1 MSHIRVNAPIEPGF
15 DTVLTAPA
23 LDFVAA
29 LHDRF
34 ARPLDSLL
42 EKRRARAAAMD
53 GGTLPR
59 FAAETARIRTDLS
72 WQVAGSVGAPGLED
86 RRVELVGPVTDAD
99 AVAALNSRAS
109 VWIADFEDSTSP
121 TWSNVIGG
129 QLTLM
134 DAVHG
139 RLAGVDNPTPPTI
152 GMRPRGWHLPEKHLT
167 VVDGEGRESDAS
179 GALVDFGLGFFHNA
193 RRLVDTGSG
202 PYFWLPKIESA
213 LEARLWN
220 RIFEFAQESLG
231 LERGTIRAT
240 VHIETITATFQ
251 MEEILWELREHCA
264 GLQSA
269 GWDYLFSVVKSFRN
283 LPQFILP
290 DRERL
295 TNALPLMRAFTDR
308 LVWTCH
314 RRGAHAIGTMSNL
327 MRHHP
332 DADHV
337 AAEFERMREDKA
349 REAWQGF
356 DGTWV
361 ADPGLVPDALA
372 VYDAALG
379 ERSHQLDNLR
389 PDVTVCAEHLLDLT
403 GLEPIVT
410 EAGVRINIRVAIG
423 YIDEWLGGRGQVALE
438 NLLEDVSTAEIC
450 RSQIWQWI
458 RHEVRL
464 DNGRQ
469 VTRELIQEYLDD
481 ELTRMGR
488 RPDDHLAEAVEV
500 FRRCT
505 LGEEFPEFLT
515 MPVYS
520 EHLVERDT
528 SRSPAKAA
536 IAAA

>member
-1 MSHIRVNAPIEPGF
+1 MSHITVNAPIEPGF

-34 ARPLDSLL
+34 ARPLDALL
-42 EKRRARAAAMD
+42 EKRRTRAEAMD

-59 FAAETARIRTDLS
+59 FTPETARIRKDLS
-72 WQVAGSVGAPGLED
+72 WRVAGSMSAPGLED
-86 RRVELVGPVTDAD
+86 RRVELVGPVTEPD
-99 AVAALNSRAS
+99 AVAALNSQAS
-109 VWIADFEDSTSP
+109 VWVADFEDSTSP
-121 TWSNVIGG
+121 TWTNLIGG
-129 QLTLM
+129 QLTLI
-134 DAVHG
+134 DAVRD
-139 RLAGVDNPTPPTI
+139 RLPGVSNRNRPTI
-152 GMRPRGWHLPEKHLT
+152 GMRPRGWHLPERHLA
-167 VVDGEGRESDAS
+167 VVDDEGRESPAS
-179 GALVDFGLGFFHNA
+179 GALVDFGLYFFHNA
-193 RRLVDTGSG
+193 RHLVDTGSG
-202 PYFWLPKIESA
+202 PYFYLPKLESA
-213 LEARLWN
+213 LEARLWS
-220 RIFEFAQESLG
+220 RIFDFAQDSLG
-231 LERGTIRAT
+231 IDRGTIRAT
-240 VHIETITATFQ
+240 VHIETITAAFQ

-264 GLQSA
+264 GLNAA

-327 MRHHP
+327 MTDHP
-332 DADHV
+332 DEDFV
-337 AAEFERMREDKA
+337 AAEFARMREDKA

-361 ADPGLVPDALA
+361 ADPGLVPAA
-372 VYDAALG
+372 RSVYDAALG
-379 ERSHQLDNLR
+379 DRPHQLDNLR

-410 EAGVRINIRVAIG
+410 EEGVRVNIRVAIG
-423 YIDEWLGGRGQVALE
+423 YIDEWLGGRGNVALE

-450 RSQIWQWI
+450 RAQIWQWV
-458 RHEVRL
+458 RHEVTL

-469 VTRELIQEYLDD
+469 VTRELVEAYLAE
-481 ELTRMGR
+481 ELARLER
-488 RPDDHLAEAVEV
+488 KPADHLAEAVAI
-500 FRRCT
+500 FRSCA

-515 MPVYS
+515 MPAYS
-520 EHLVERDT
+520 EHLLDGSAV
-528 SRSPAKAA
+528 AKES
-536 IAAA
+536 AAA